1 MSHYISLSTAEDMT
15 EKYRL
20 NREDILK
27 TQFQNQNIL
36 PLSETFDRSAFE
48 TLLDKTGCTGL
59 RIYYGMD
66 NDSKIHAII
75 VAVDENNE
83 DILTESSDDIVD
95 NGNRCPDLCP
105 PSSPLNS

>member
-48 TLLDKTGCTGL
+48 ALLDKSGCVGL

-83 DILTESSDDIVD
+83 DILTDSEDDIVD